1 MLRQPRLDAPGT
13 LHHVMGRGT
22 ETGKI
27 FGTRKDRE
35 DFVEAATQKELLR
48 FKHVRVSAMGSVRG

>member
-1 MLRQPRLDAPGT
+1 
-13 LHHVMGRGT
+13 MGRGT